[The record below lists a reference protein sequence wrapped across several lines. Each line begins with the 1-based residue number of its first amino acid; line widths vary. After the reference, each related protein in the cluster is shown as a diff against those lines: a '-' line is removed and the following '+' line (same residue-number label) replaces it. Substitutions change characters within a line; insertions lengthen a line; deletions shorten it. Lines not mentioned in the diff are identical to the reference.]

1 MRILLTGASGF
12 IGGHVVRVLQEAG
25 HDLLLISRKPHSDLG
40 QIRWIEADFSEPET
54 LRKELESFA
63 PEVVFHLAWEGIP
76 DFSEATCTKNVL
88 GSLRFLGL
96 VGSLPSVRRIV
107 SAGSCW
113 EYGDHAGA
121 CVETLNPTPGNWFT
135 WAKEAVLR
143 YQMRLGAER
152 DILWFWPRIFFVYG
166 IGQRSQAL
174 IPSVTTALRAGK
186 IPDVRSPFARN
197 DFIHVSDVAAGLAR
211 FVDTAASSGIYNL
224 GSGVET
230 TVLEVVKTIESVLGH
245 DDRASLAI
253 EHASAGRPMPKPGI
267 YADTAK
273 AQSRLQWRAATSLRC
288 GLAQFVDGY

>member
-12 IGGHVVRVLQEAG
+12 VGGHVAKVLQEAG
-25 HDLLLISRKPHSDLG
+25 HDLLLISRKPHRDG
-40 QIRWIEADFSEPET
+40 DRIRWIESDFSEPEN
-54 LRKELESFA
+54 LRHELEGFA

-76 DFSEATCTKNVL
+76 DFSEATCTKNVV

-121 CVETLNPTPGNWFT
+121 CVETLDVTPNSWFT

-143 YQMRLGAER
+143 YQMRLSAER
-152 DILWFWPRIFFVYG
+152 DILWYWPRIFFVYG
-166 IGQRSQAL
+166 TGQRSQAL
-174 IPSVTTALRAGK
+174 IPSVTTALRAGT
-186 IPDVRSPFARN
+186 IPEIRSPFARN

-211 FVDTAASSGIYNL
+211 FVDTDAPSGIYNL
-224 GSGVET
+224 GSGAET
-230 TVLEVVKTIESVLGH
+230 TVLEIVKTIETVLGH
-245 DDRASLAI
+245 DNRVTLAI
-253 EHASAGRPMPKPGI
+253 EHAAVGTPKPKPGI

-273 AQSRLQWRAATSLRC
+273 AQSSLQWQPQTSLRC

>member
-12 IGGHVVRVLQEAG
+12 VGGHVVKVLQEAG
-25 HDLLLISRKPHSDLG
+25 HDLLLISRKPHRDVDR
-40 QIRWIEADFSEPET
+40 IRWIEADFSEPES
-54 LRKELESFA
+54 LRNELEGFA

-76 DFSEATCTKNVL
+76 DFSEATCTKNVM

-152 DILWFWPRIFFVYG
+152 DILWYWPRIFFVYG
-166 IGQRSQAL
+166 TGQRSQAL
-174 IPSVTTALRAGK
+174 IPSVTTALRAGT
-186 IPDVRSPFARN
+186 IPDVRSPFAKN
-197 DFIHVSDVAAGLAR
+197 DFIHVSDVAAGLMR
-211 FVDTAASSGIYNL
+211 FVDATAPSGIYNL
-224 GSGVET
+224 GSGAET

-245 DDRASLAI
+245 DNRASRAI
-253 EHASAGRPMPKPGI
+253 EEAAGGMPMPKPGI

-273 AQSRLQWRAATSLRC
+273 VQSSLQWQAQTSLRC

>member
-12 IGGHVVRVLQEAG
+12 VGGHVVKALQDAG
-25 HDLLLISRKPHSDLG
+25 HDLLLISRKPHRDLD
-40 QIRWIEADFSEPET
+40 QTRWIEADFSEPDS
-54 LRKELESFA
+54 LRNELEGFA

-88 GSLRFLGL
+88 GSLRLLGL
-96 VGSLPSVRRIV
+96 VGSLTSVRRIV

-135 WAKEAVLR
+135 WAKEAVFR

-152 DILWFWPRIFFVYG
+152 DLRWYWPRIFFVYG
-166 IGQRSQAL
+166 TGQRSQAL

-186 IPDVRSPFARN
+186 IPDVRSPFASN

-211 FVDTAASSGIYNL
+211 FVDTAAPSGIYNL
-224 GSGVET
+224 GSGAET
-230 TVLEVVKTIESVLGH
+230 TVLEVVKTIEFVLGH
-245 DDRASLAI
+245 DNRASLAI
-253 EHASAGRPMPKPGI
+253 EHASVGTPLPKPGI

-273 AQSRLQWRAATSLRC
+273 AQSALQWQAQTSLRR